1 MREAVFM
8 NENLSMEEIMQKLQA
23 PFSSK
28 DIEWRVS
35 HSGIT
40 NGKKWA
46 KVLAYVTNRAIQN
59 RLDAVFGPG
68 GWKNEFNEL
77 QGGILCTISCYINGQ
92 WISKTDGSEKTDIES
107 FKGGLSS
114 AMKRC
119 GSQWGIGRY
128 LYNLE
133 SVLVEVFAQK
143 KPGSIYINDKKNHV
157 QGYWF
162 PPKLPN
168 WALPLEERT
177 RSNNQMDNGQIV
189 ANKKP
194 SNNNPSNQQNQQST
208 TKSDGN
214 GFNRRQ
220 IVSSIAEM
228 IHQIGIPA
236 NLVMPLFRRINPSI
250 QQKTIDEVFQHATE
264 QELVQYGSILRP
276 VNDLVVIAEYYRVAI
291 EDVLSFVQILLP
303 EQRIDSL
310 VSCLTHVSKKHV
322 KQVIEFIKEELESG
336 SLKQIA

>member
-1 MREAVFM
+1 MK
-8 NENLSMEEIMQKLQA
+8 ENVSMEEIMQKLQA

-59 RLDAVFGPG
+59 RLDQVFGPG
-68 GWKNEFNEL
+68 GWKNEFHEL

-143 KPGSIYINDKKNHV
+143 KTGSIYINDKKNHV

-162 PPKLPN
+162 PPKLPS
-168 WALPLEERT
+168 WALPLEEH
-177 RSNNQMDNGQIV
+177 NQMENGQTV
-189 ANKKP
+189 A
-194 SNNNPSNQQNQQST
+194 SNTKLNPSNQQRST

-220 IVSSIAEM
+220 IISSIAEM
-228 IHQIGIPA
+228 IRKIGIPA
-236 NLVMPLFRRINPSI
+236 NLVMPLFKRINPSI
-250 QQKTIDEVFQHATE
+250 QQKNLEEVFQYATE
-264 QELVQYGSILRP
+264 QELARYHTILRP
-276 VNDLVVIAEYYRVAI
+276 VNDLKIVAEHYRVSI

-303 EQRIDSL
+303 EQRVDSL